1 MKILFVC
8 HRLPYP
14 PTRGGKIRPFNMI
27 CHLGKEHSVVVA
39 SLAHSDDELRDGS
52 ELTQYCEEVI
62 AELLPAPVRWKQAF
76 QALPTST
83 PSSVAYF
90 RSARLHRRVQD
101 VWRKHRFDVV
111 WVHCA
116 FVAQYVIDL
125 PVNGRVLDYG
135 DLDSG
140 KWSDYSHFRVFP
152 LSAGYALEARK
163 LQAYERLL
171 ASQFQQCTVTAPG
184 ELEELRRLGIS
195 SPCTVI
201 PNGVDFSYFRLR
213 TARNA
218 GPPVLV
224 FLGRMDYFP
233 NVDGIVYFVRDILP
247 RVREKVPNT
256 QLRIVGS
263 NPARTVRNLGRIP
276 GITVTGHV
284 PDVRPLMED
293 ATISVVPLRIC
304 RGTQNKM
311 LECMSM
317 GVPIVATS
325 KAAKGTQAVC
335 GKHFL
340 VADNP
345 EFFAQEVVRLLGDPA
360 LREEIA
366 ASARQ
371 YVETKHAWAASMRI
385 VDTIL
390 ARAAATDGVKER
402 VATGPEARH
411 GG

>member
-14 PTRGGKIRPFNMI
+14 PTRGGKIRSFNMI

-39 SLAHSDDELRDGS
+39 SLAHSDDELRDGAG
-52 ELTQYCEEVI
+52 LTQCCQEVI
-62 AELLPAPVRWKQAF
+62 AEVLPSPVRWRQAF
-76 QALPTST
+76 QALPTSA

-90 RSARLHRRVQD
+90 RSARLHLRVQAA
-101 VWRKHRFDVV
+101 WRKYRFDVV

-116 FVAQYVIDL
+116 FVAQYAIGL

-140 KWSDYSHFRVFP
+140 KWSDYSHSRAFP

-163 LQAYERLL
+163 LQAYERML
-171 ASQFQQCTVTAPG
+171 ASQFHQCTVTAPG
-184 ELEELRRLGIS
+184 ELEELRRLGIG

-213 TARNA
+213 TPKDA
-218 GPPVLV
+218 GFPILV

-233 NVDGIVYFVRDILP
+233 NVDGILYFVRDILP

-263 NPARTVRNLGRIP
+263 NPIRAVRNLGRIP

-293 ATISVVPLRIC
+293 ATVSVVPLRIC

-311 LECMSM
+311 LECMAM
-317 GVPIVATS
+317 GVPIVTTS

-340 VADNP
+340 VADDP
-345 EFFAQEVVRLLGDPA
+345 EVFAGEVVRLLRHPS

-371 YVETKHAWAASMRI
+371 QVETEHSWPVSMHI
-385 VDTIL
+385 LDAVL
-390 ARAAATDGVKER
+390 ARLSHARDGI
-402 VATGPEARH
+402 
-411 GG
+411 